1 MLIIAE
7 CYMKCKSF
15 LLIEELKREELLYGQ
30 LVQLVKKITRLVL
43 ISAIKKDRRKF
54 IYGKKET

>member
-1 MLIIAE
+1 
-7 CYMKCKSF
+7 MKCKSF